1 MMSNSYWGIMG
12 LMAPAMVLAWLDREH
27 ASCYLLTDFLFK
39 ADLVAAEQEP
49 DLLRVDSVV
58 AVPSCQ

>member
-1 MMSNSYWGIMG
+1 
-12 LMAPAMVLAWLDREH
+12 MVGQRTG
-27 ASCYLLTDFLFK
+27 SCYLLTDFLFK

-58 AVPSCQ
+58 AVHLANMSMS